1 MSTNASARTRERDE
15 PGGLV
20 QELEVGLDL
29 ARRPRTLHLH
39 RDAFAV
45 RQHGSVH
52 LPDGGRGDG
61 LQLELEE
68 GTLER
73 QPELGLEHL
82 LDLAGGERADVVLE
96 RAELEDD
103 VRRHD
108 VGTGRQHLAEL
119 HEGGPELVEH
129 GAQTLATRRA
139 RAGGHLLLREP
150 PGLQVDAAPLE
161 QEAEAVLRRD
171 LRNLRQA
178 SQLPYRRPRHA
189 GQCTAGCGP
198 DEPRPV
204 GPVGDRPLRTQPGRH
219 GGGRP

>member
-1 MSTNASARTRERDE
+1 MRTVDGAREVTPETLGVARFRAVVELGADRAGELVHDRDRVHERERADAGADE

-52 LPDGGRGDG
+52 LPDGRRGDG

-68 GTLER
+68 GTIER

-108 VGTGRQHLAEL
+108 VGAGRQQLAEL
-119 HEGGPELVEH
+119 HEG
-129 GAQTLATRRA
+129 RA
-139 RAGGHLLLREP
+139 RARRAWRADAGHAP
-150 PGLQVDAAPLE
+150 SPG
-161 QEAEAVLRRD
+161 
-171 LRNLRQA
+171 
-178 SQLPYRRPRHA
+178 RRPS
-189 GQCTAGCGP
+189 P
-198 DEPRPV
+198 PP
-204 GPVGDRPLRTQPGRH
+204 
-219 GGGRP
+219 